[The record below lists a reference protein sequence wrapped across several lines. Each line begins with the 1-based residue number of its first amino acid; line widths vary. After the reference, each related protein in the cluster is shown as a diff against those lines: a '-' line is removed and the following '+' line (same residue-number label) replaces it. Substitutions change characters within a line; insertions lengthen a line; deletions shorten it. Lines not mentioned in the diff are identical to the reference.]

1 MDGVSARAYG
11 SQGQQRSLVLAL
23 KLAEADVLEQEGG
36 EAPVILLDD
45 VMSELD
51 AGRQHYLL
59 NRLDGRQ
66 VFLTCCEPARS
77 SAWRKARCLK
87 CGEEKFMYLHL
98 GQDTV
103 IKMDEI
109 VGIFN
114 METSTI
120 SKTTRNYL
128 AQAEKAGKV
137 VNVSMELPKSFVLCR
152 DSQNRETVYI
162 SQISSSTL
170 LKRTGY
176 IDEIS
181 NV

>member
-1 MDGVSARAYG
+1 
-11 SQGQQRSLVLAL
+11 
-23 KLAEADVLEQEGG
+23 
-36 EAPVILLDD
+36 
-45 VMSELD
+45 
-51 AGRQHYLL
+51 
-59 NRLDGRQ
+59 
-66 VFLTCCEPARS
+66 
-77 SAWRKARCLK
+77 
-87 CGEEKFMYLHL
+87 MYLHL

-137 VNVSMELPKSFVLCR
+137 VNVRMESFVLCR